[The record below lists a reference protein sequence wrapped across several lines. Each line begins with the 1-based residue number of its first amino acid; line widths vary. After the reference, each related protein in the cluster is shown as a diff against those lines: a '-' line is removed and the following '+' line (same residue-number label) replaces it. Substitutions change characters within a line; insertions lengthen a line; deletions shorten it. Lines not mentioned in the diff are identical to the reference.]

1 MSNASYQFD
10 MVKKIATYWAV
21 IDITVVST
29 FLGPDPKRIH
39 VFTPIDVLHMFYS
52 FYDVL
57 QP

>member
-1 MSNASYQFD
+1 

-29 FLGPDPKRIH
+29 FLGPYPKRIH
-39 VFTPIDVLHMFYS
+39 VFTPTDVLQMFYS